1 MADTTQD
8 LKDQQLAIADLQKKY
23 AVTDVKLDHVTQGI
37 TEIKT
42 NHLVHINDQLTTMN
56 ALINTKFDS
65 VTSGFTEVYKQIAN
79 LTVNDA
85 KQEPSN
91 KLFDKIIEY
100 VILGVIG
107 LGIAYISSR

>member
-1 MADTTQD
+1 MNETQE

-56 ALINTKFDS
+56 ALLNTKFDA
-65 VTSGFTEVYKQIAN
+65 VNSGFTEVYKQIAN

-85 KQEPSN
+85 KQEPN
-91 KLFDKIIEY
+91 NALFSKIIEY
-100 VILGVIG
+100 VILAVVAG
-107 LGIAYISSR
+107 GIAFLVSR